1 MTHPLPVRWRPCQ
14 LAIAIGL
21 AFSSL
26 SIPIFASTSTQSD
39 DEAIEHITVE
49 GNIGQSLAAHTAV
62 LSEVDINRKG
72 AASVDTA
79 SLLRGIAG
87 VHLNATGGLS
97 SLPAIHGLADDR
109 LRVKV
114 NGMDL
119 ISSCPNHMNPPLSY
133 MAPNDVGTLTVYTGL
148 APVSVGGDSLGG
160 TIIAESL
167 PPEFL
172 TRAGAEFSGEVG
184 GFYRSNNN
192 ARGAN
197 LKVSYLTGTT
207 LLSYSGNWSKADNYT
222 AADKFK
228 TQTASGR
235 PGHQIALDEVGS
247 SAYETQNHSLRLAWQ
262 LNQNNSIDA
271 RLNYQDMPQQL
282 YPNQRMDLLDNEQ
295 INLNL
300 AWHRE
305 TDWGQLTTRFY
316 HEKVDHMMNFGAD
329 KQYWYGS
336 NAMMGMPCSPM
347 RFMGDPQGTCAVGMP
362 MYSESDNNGLTIKA
376 DYYLAANDVMRIGL
390 ELQQYVLDDY
400 WTPSGGGMGPGTFL
414 NINDGQRDR
423 IALYAEREHA
433 TSANWLL
440 MYGLRYEKVAMQTD
454 EVEGYANGASAP
466 GMQMMQ
472 AAAFNSGSRSSTD
485 HNVDVTLVA
494 RYQASEAL
502 NIEFGYAHKVRSANL
517 YEKYTWSS
525 WMMAA
530 GMNNLVG
537 DGNGYVGNAALEP
550 EQAHTV
556 SASITWQDTQQNAI
570 TITNYYTYIDDYIDA
585 VAAGT
590 QWMPERFNILRYANQ
605 SARIYGT
612 DVSGTWHI
620 SHGKSGHWQ
629 LDGNLSATSA
639 ENKDTGSG
647 LYQVIP
653 VQGSLRLSHQLDGWY
668 SSLEWALASSKEKVS
683 DIRNEIQTAGYGLL
697 NLQVSHQWQ
706 SFRID
711 AGVENLLDKFYFN
724 PTGGAYTGQGMTMSL
739 NGIPYGIAVPG
750 MGRAVYAG
758 VQWQF

>member
-1 MTHPLPVRWRPCQ
+1 MTHPLPIRWWPCQ

-21 AFSSL
+21 TFSSF
-26 SIPIFASTSTQSD
+26 SVPIYASPQSD
-39 DEAIEHITVE
+39 DEAVEHITVA
-49 GNIGQSLAAHTAV
+49 GRIGQSLATHTAV
-62 LSEVDINRKG
+62 LNEDDINRKG
-72 AASVDTA
+72 AASANTA
-79 SLLRGIAG
+79 SLLRGLAG

-133 MAPNDVGTLTVYTGL
+133 MAPNDVGTLTVYAGL

-160 TIIAESL
+160 SIIAESL

-172 TRAGAEFSGEVG
+172 TSAGAEFSGEVG

-197 LKVSYLTGTT
+197 LKVSYLTDTT

-235 PGHQIALDEVGS
+235 PDHQLALDEVGS

-271 RLNYQDMPQQL
+271 GLNYQDMPQQL

-316 HEKVDHMMNFGAD
+316 HEKVDHMMDFGPD

-336 NAMMGMPCSPM
+336 NAMMGMPCSPI
-347 RFMGDPQGTCAVGMP
+347 RFMGDPQGTCAAGMP
-362 MYSESDNNGLTIKA
+362 MYSESDNNGLTVKA

-390 ELQQYVLDDY
+390 ELQQYALDDY

-414 NINDGQRDR
+414 NINNGQRDR
-423 IALYAEREHA
+423 IAIYAEREHA

-440 MYGLRYEKVAMQTD
+440 MYGLRYENVAMQTD

-472 AAAFNSGSRSSTD
+472 VAAFNSGSRSSTD

-537 DGNGYVGNAALEP
+537 DGNGYVGNAALDP
-550 EQAHTV
+550 EQANTV
-556 SASITWQDTQQNAI
+556 SASMSWQDEQHNSLTV
-570 TITNYYTYIDDYIDA
+570 TSYFTYITDYIDA
-585 VAAGT
+585 VAANSMW
-590 QWMPERFNILRYANQ
+590 QPNQFNVLRYENQ

-620 SHGKSGHWQ
+620 GHGKSGHWQ
-629 LDGNLSATSA
+629 LDASLSATSA

-647 LYQVIP
+647 LYQVVP
-653 VQGSLRLSHQLDGWY
+653 VQGSLTLSHQYDGWH

>member
-1 MTHPLPVRWRPCQ
+1 MTHPLPVRWWPCQ

-26 SIPIFASTSTQSD
+26 SVPIYASPQSD
-39 DEAIEHITVE
+39 DEAVEHITVA
-49 GNIGQSLAAHTAV
+49 GSIGQSLAAHTAV
-62 LSEVDINRKG
+62 LNEDDVNRKG
-72 AASVDTA
+72 AASADTA
-79 SLLRGIAG
+79 SLLQGIAG

-133 MAPNDVGTLTVYTGL
+133 MAPNDVGTLTVYAGL

-160 TIIAESL
+160 SIIAESL

-172 TRAGAEFSGEVG
+172 PHAGAEFSGEVG

-197 LKVSYLTGTT
+197 LKVSYLTDTT

-235 PGHQIALDEVGS
+235 PDHQLALDKVGS

-316 HEKVDHMMNFGAD
+316 HEKVDHMMDFGPD

-336 NAMMGMPCSPM
+336 NAMMGMPCSPI
-347 RFMGDPQGTCAVGMP
+347 RFMGDPQGTCAAGMP
-362 MYSESDNNGLTIKA
+362 MYSESDNNGLTVKS
-376 DYYLAANDVMRIGL
+376 DYYLAANDVLRIGL
-390 ELQQYVLDDY
+390 ELQQYALDDY

-414 NINDGQRDR
+414 NINNGQRDR
-423 IALYAEREHA
+423 IAIYAEREQA

-440 MYGLRYEKVAMQTD
+440 MYGLRYENVAMQTD
-454 EVEGYANGASAP
+454 EVEGYANGAGAP

-537 DGNGYVGNAALEP
+537 DGNGYVGNASLDP
-550 EQAHTV
+550 EQANTV
-556 SASITWQDTQQNAI
+556 SASMSWQDEQHNSLTV
-570 TITNYYTYIDDYIDA
+570 TSYCTYITDYIDA
-585 VAAGT
+585 VAANSMW
-590 QWMPERFNILRYANQ
+590 QPNQFNVLRYENQ

-620 SHGKSGHWQ
+620 GHGKSGHWQ
-629 LDGNLSATSA
+629 LDASLSATSA

-653 VQGSLRLSHQLDGWY
+653 VQGSLTLSHQYDGWH

-750 MGRAVYAG
+750 MGRAVHAG
-758 VQWQF
+758 FQWQF

>member
-1 MTHPLPVRWRPCQ
+1 MKHPQHSRFLRSRLA
-14 LAIAIGL
+14 LAITL
-21 AFSSL
+21 SVSVFSE
-26 SIPIFASTSTQSD
+26 FAD
-39 DEAIEHITVE
+39 AEANPAETDIEHITVE
-49 GNIGQSLAAHTAV
+49 GHTGHILAGHTSV
-62 LSEVDINRKG
+62 LSDNDIARKG
-72 AASVDTA
+72 AANADTA
-79 SLLRGIAG
+79 SLLRGLAG
-87 VHLNATGGLS
+87 VHLNAAGGLS

-119 ISSCPNHMNPPLSY
+119 IASCPNHMNPPLSY
-133 MAPNDVGTLTVYTGL
+133 MAPNDVGTLTVYAGL
-148 APVSVGGDSLGG
+148 SPVSVGGDSLGG
-160 TIIAESL
+160 SIIAESL
-167 PPEFL
+167 PPNFISGSEA
-172 TRAGAEFSGEVG
+172 TFSGEAG
-184 GFYRSNNN
+184 GFYRSNNH

-197 LKVSYLTGTT
+197 LSLQYLSDSS
-207 LLSYSGNWSKADNYT
+207 LLSYTGNWSKANNYS
-222 AADKFK
+222 AAEAFK
-228 TQTASGR
+228 SQTATGQ
-235 PGHQIALDEVGS
+235 PNHQLALDEVGS
-247 SAYETQNHSLRLAWQ
+247 SAYETQNHNVRFAWQ
-262 LNQNNSIDA
+262 ADQNNRIDA
-271 RLNYQDMPQQL
+271 RLSYQDMPQQL

-316 HEKVDHMMNFGAD
+316 HEKVDHMMDFGPD

-336 NAMMGMPCSPM
+336 NAMMGMPCSPI
-347 RFMGDPQGTCAVGMP
+347 RFMGDPQGTCAAGMP
-362 MYSESDNNGLTIKA
+362 MYSESDNNGLTVKS
-376 DYYLAANDVMRIGL
+376 DYYLAANDVLRIGL
-390 ELQQYVLDDY
+390 ELQQYALDDY

-414 NINDGQRDR
+414 NINNGQRDR
-423 IALYAEREHA
+423 IAIYAEREQA

-440 MYGLRYEKVAMQTD
+440 MYGLRYENVAMQTD
-454 EVEGYANGASAP
+454 EVEGYANGAGAP

-537 DGNGYVGNAALEP
+537 DGNGYVGNASLDP
-550 EQAHTV
+550 EQANTV
-556 SASITWQDTQQNAI
+556 SASMSWQDEQHNSLTV
-570 TITNYYTYIDDYIDA
+570 TSYCTYITDYIDA
-585 VAAGT
+585 VAANSMW
-590 QWMPERFNILRYANQ
+590 QPNQFNVLRYENQ

-620 SHGKSGHWQ
+620 GHGKSGHWQ
-629 LDGNLSATSA
+629 LDASLSATSA

-653 VQGSLRLSHQLDGWY
+653 VQGSLTLSHQYDGWH

-750 MGRAVYAG
+750 MGRAVHAG
-758 VQWQF
+758 FQWQF

>member
-26 SIPIFASTSTQSD
+26 SVPIYASPQSD
-39 DEAIEHITVE
+39 DEALEHITVE

-62 LSEVDINRKG
+62 LNEDDINRKG
-72 AASVDTA
+72 AASADTA
-79 SLLRGIAG
+79 SLLKGIAG

-133 MAPNDVGTLTVYTGL
+133 MAPNDVGTLTVYAGL

-160 TIIAESL
+160 SIIAESL
-167 PPEFL
+167 PPDFL
-172 TRAGAEFSGEVG
+172 TSAGAEFSGEVG

-197 LKVSYLTGTT
+197 LKISYLTDTT

-235 PGHQIALDEVGS
+235 PDHQLALDEVGS

-305 TDWGQLTTRFY
+305 TDWGLLTTRFY
-316 HEKVDHMMNFGAD
+316 HEKVDHMMDFGPD

-336 NAMMGMPCSPM
+336 NAMMGMPCTPI
-347 RFMGDPQGTCAVGMP
+347 RFMGDPLGTCAAGMP
-362 MYSESDNNGLTIKA
+362 MYSESDNNGLTVKA

-390 ELQQYVLDDY
+390 ELQQYALDDY

-414 NINDGQRDR
+414 NINNGQRDR
-423 IALYAEREHA
+423 IAIYAEREHA

-440 MYGLRYEKVAMQTD
+440 MYGLRYENVAMQTD

-556 SASITWQDTQQNAI
+556 SASITWQDAQQNAI
-570 TITNYYTYIDDYIDA
+570 TLTNYYTYIADYIDA

-590 QWMPERFNILRYANQ
+590 QWMPDRFNVLRYANQ

-629 LDGNLSATSA
+629 LDGSLSATSA

-653 VQGSLRLSHQLDGWY
+653 VQGSLTLSHQYDGWH

>member
-1 MTHPLPVRWRPCQ
+1 MKHPQHGRFLRSRLA
-14 LAIAIGL
+14 LAIT
-21 AFSSL
+21 L
-26 SIPIFASTSTQSD
+26 SVSVLSEFAYA
-39 DEAIEHITVE
+39 EASPAETDIEHITVE
-49 GNIGQSLAAHTAV
+49 GHTGHILSGHTSV
-62 LSEVDINRKG
+62 LNDNDIARKG
-72 AASVDTA
+72 AATADTA

-133 MAPNDVGTLTVYTGL
+133 MAPTDVGSLTVYAGL
-148 APVSVGGDSLGG
+148 SPVSVGGDSLGG
-160 TIIAESL
+160 SIIAESL

-172 TRAGAEFSGEVG
+172 SGSEATLSGEAG

-197 LKVSYLTGTT
+197 LSLQYLSDST
-207 LLSYSGNWSKADNYT
+207 LLSYTGNWSKANNYS
-222 AADKFK
+222 AAEAFK
-228 TQTASGR
+228 SQTATGR
-235 PGHQIALDEVGS
+235 PNHQLALDEVGS
-247 SAYETQNHSLRLAWQ
+247 SAYETQNHNVRFAWQ
-262 LNQNNSIDA
+262 ADQNNRIDA
-271 RLNYQDMPQQL
+271 RLSYQDMPRQL

-305 TDWGQLTTRFY
+305 TEWGQITTRFY
-316 HEKVDHMMNFGAD
+316 HEQVDHMMNFGAD
-329 KQYWYGS
+329 KQFWYGS
-336 NAMMGMPCSPM
+336 NAMMGMPCEPI
-347 RFMGDPQGTCAVGMP
+347 RFMGDPEGTCAAGMP
-362 MYSESDNNGLTIKA
+362 MYSESDNNGLTVKA
-376 DYYLAANDVMRIGL
+376 DYSLAANDVLRIGL
-390 ELQQYVLDDY
+390 ELQQYRLDDY

-414 NINDGQRDR
+414 NINDGNRDR
-423 IALYAEREHA
+423 LAVYIEREYAA
-433 TSANWLL
+433 TEQWMLL
-440 MYGLRYEKVAMQTD
+440 YGARYENVAMDTAPAQ
-454 EVEGYANGASAP
+454 GYAMTAMAP
-466 GMQMMQ
+466 GMQLMQ
-472 AAAFNSGSRSSTD
+472 ANAFNEGSRDSTD
-485 HNVDVTLVA
+485 HNVDVTIVA
-494 RYQASEAL
+494 RYYASDEL
-502 NIEFGYAHKVRSANL
+502 NAEVGYAHKVRSANL

-537 DGNGYVGNAALEP
+537 DGNGYVGNASLSP
-550 EQAHTV
+550 EQANTI
-556 SASITWQDTQQNAI
+556 SASISWQDEQHNSLTV
-570 TITNYYTYIDDYIDA
+570 TSYYTYITDYIDA
-585 VAAGT
+585 VAANT
-590 QWMPERFNILRYANQ
+590 MWMQNQFNVLRYENQ

-612 DVSGTWHI
+612 DVNGTWHI
-620 SHGKSGHWQ
+620 SHGSSGHWQ
-629 LDGNLSATSA
+629 LDGSLSATSA

-653 VQGSLRLSHQLDGWY
+653 LQGSLTLSHRADGWQ
-668 SSLEWALASSKEKVS
+668 SSLEWVLASSKKKVS
-683 DIRNEIQTAGYGLL
+683 EIRNEVETAGYGLL
-697 NLQVSHQWQ
+697 NLQVSHQWA

-724 PTGGAYTGQGMTMSL
+724 PTGGTYTGQGMTMSL

-758 VQWQF
+758 FQWQF

>member
-26 SIPIFASTSTQSD
+26 SVPIYASPQSD
-39 DEAIEHITVE
+39 DEAVEHITVA
-49 GNIGQSLAAHTAV
+49 GSIGQTLAAHTAV
-62 LSEVDINRKG
+62 LNEDDINRKG
-72 AASVDTA
+72 AASADTA

-133 MAPNDVGTLTVYTGL
+133 MAPNDVGTLTVYAGL

-160 TIIAESL
+160 SIIAESM

-197 LKVSYLTGTT
+197 LKVSYLTDTT

-262 LNQNNSIDA
+262 PNQNNSIDA

-300 AWHRE
+300 AWHRD
-305 TDWGQLTTRFY
+305 TNWGQLTTRFY
-316 HEKVDHMMNFGAD
+316 HEKVDHMMDFGPD

-336 NAMMGMPCSPM
+336 NAMMGMPCTPI
-347 RFMGDPQGTCAVGMP
+347 RFMGDPQGTCAAGMP
-362 MYSESDNNGLTIKA
+362 MYSESDNNGLTVKA
-376 DYYLAANDVMRIGL
+376 DYYLAANDVLRIGL
-390 ELQQYVLDDY
+390 ELQQYALDDY

-423 IALYAEREHA
+423 MAIYAEREHA
-433 TSANWLL
+433 TSANWML
-440 MYGLRYEKVAMQTD
+440 MYGLRYENVAMQTG
-454 EVEGYANGASAP
+454 EVEGYATETSAP
-466 GMQMMQ
+466 GMQMIQ
-472 AAAFNSGSRSSTD
+472 ATTFNNGSRSSTD

-550 EQAHTV
+550 EQAHIV

-570 TITNYYTYIDDYIDA
+570 TITNYYTYIADYIDA

-620 SHGKSGHWQ
+620 GHGKSGHWQ
-629 LDGNLSATSA
+629 LDASLSATSA

-653 VQGSLRLSHQLDGWY
+653 VQGSLTLSHQYDGWH
-668 SSLEWALASSKEKVS
+668 SSLEWALASNKEKVS
-683 DIRNEIQTAGYGLL
+683 AIRNEIQTAGYGLL

-711 AGVENLLDKFYFN
+711 AGVENLFDKFYFN

-758 VQWQF
+758 IQWQF

>member
-1 MTHPLPVRWRPCQ
+1 MTHPLPVRWWPCQ

-26 SIPIFASTSTQSD
+26 SVPIYASPQSD
-39 DEAIEHITVE
+39 DEAVEHITVA
-49 GNIGQSLAAHTAV
+49 GSIGQSLAAHTAV
-62 LSEVDINRKG
+62 LNEDDVNRKG
-72 AASVDTA
+72 AASADTA
-79 SLLRGIAG
+79 SLLQGIAG

-133 MAPNDVGTLTVYTGL
+133 MAPNDVGTLTVYAGL

-160 TIIAESL
+160 SIIAESL

-172 TRAGAEFSGEVG
+172 TSAGAEFSGEVG

-197 LKVSYLTGTT
+197 LKVSYLTDTT

-235 PGHQIALDEVGS
+235 PDHQLALDKVGS

-316 HEKVDHMMNFGAD
+316 HEKVDHMMDFGPD

-336 NAMMGMPCSPM
+336 NAMMGMPCSPI
-347 RFMGDPQGTCAVGMP
+347 RFMGDPQGTCAAGMP
-362 MYSESDNNGLTIKA
+362 MYSESDNNGLTVKS
-376 DYYLAANDVMRIGL
+376 DYYLAANDVLRIGL
-390 ELQQYVLDDY
+390 ELQQYALDDY

-414 NINDGQRDR
+414 NINNGQRDR
-423 IALYAEREHA
+423 IAIYAEREQA

-440 MYGLRYEKVAMQTD
+440 MYGLRYENVAMQTD

-537 DGNGYVGNAALEP
+537 DGNGYVGNASLDP
-550 EQAHTV
+550 EQANTV
-556 SASITWQDTQQNAI
+556 SASMSWQDEQHNSLTV
-570 TITNYYTYIDDYIDA
+570 TSYCTYITDYIDA
-585 VAAGT
+585 VAANSMW
-590 QWMPERFNILRYANQ
+590 QPNQFNVLRYENQ

-620 SHGKSGHWQ
+620 GHGKSGHWQ
-629 LDGNLSATSA
+629 LDASLSATSA

-653 VQGSLRLSHQLDGWY
+653 VQGSLTLSHQYDGWH

-750 MGRAVYAG
+750 MGRAVHAG
-758 VQWQF
+758 FQWQF

>member
-26 SIPIFASTSTQSD
+26 SVPIYASPQSD
-39 DEAIEHITVE
+39 DEALEHITVE

-62 LSEVDINRKG
+62 LNEDDINRKG
-72 AASVDTA
+72 AASADTA
-79 SLLRGIAG
+79 SLLKGIAG

-133 MAPNDVGTLTVYTGL
+133 MAPNDVGTLTVYAGL

-160 TIIAESL
+160 SIIAESL

-172 TRAGAEFSGEVG
+172 TSAGAEFSGEVG

-197 LKVSYLTGTT
+197 LKVSYLTDTT

-235 PGHQIALDEVGS
+235 PDHQLALDKVGS

-316 HEKVDHMMNFGAD
+316 HEKVDHMMDFGPD

-336 NAMMGMPCSPM
+336 NAMMGMPCTPI
-347 RFMGDPQGTCAVGMP
+347 RFMGDPLGTCAAGMP
-362 MYSESDNNGLTIKA
+362 MYSESDNNGLTVKA

-390 ELQQYVLDDY
+390 ELQQYALDDY

-414 NINDGQRDR
+414 NINNGQRDR
-423 IALYAEREHA
+423 IAIYAEREHA

-440 MYGLRYEKVAMQTD
+440 MYGLRYENVAMQTD

-556 SASITWQDTQQNAI
+556 SASITWQDAQQNAI
-570 TITNYYTYIDDYIDA
+570 TLTNYYTYIADYIDA

-590 QWMPERFNILRYANQ
+590 QWMPDRFNVLRYANQ

-629 LDGNLSATSA
+629 LDGSLSATSA

-653 VQGSLRLSHQLDGWY
+653 VQGSLTLSHQYDGWH

>member
-26 SIPIFASTSTQSD
+26 SVPIYASPQSD
-39 DEAIEHITVE
+39 DEALEHITVE
-49 GNIGQSLAAHTAV
+49 GNIGQPLAAHTAV
-62 LSEVDINRKG
+62 LNEDDINRKG
-72 AASVDTA
+72 AASADTA
-79 SLLRGIAG
+79 SLLKGIAG

-133 MAPNDVGTLTVYTGL
+133 MAPNDVGTLTVYAGL

-160 TIIAESL
+160 SIIAESL
-167 PPEFL
+167 PPDFL
-172 TRAGAEFSGEVG
+172 TSAGAEFSGEVG

-197 LKVSYLTGTT
+197 LKISYLTDTT

-235 PGHQIALDEVGS
+235 PDHQLALDEVGS

-305 TDWGQLTTRFY
+305 TDWGLLTTRFY
-316 HEKVDHMMNFGAD
+316 HEKVDHMMDFGPD

-336 NAMMGMPCSPM
+336 NAMMGMPCTPI
-347 RFMGDPQGTCAVGMP
+347 RFMGDPLGTCAAGMP
-362 MYSESDNNGLTIKA
+362 MYSESDNNGLTVKA

-390 ELQQYVLDDY
+390 ELQQYALDDY

-414 NINDGQRDR
+414 NINNGQRDR
-423 IALYAEREHA
+423 IAIYAEREHA

-440 MYGLRYEKVAMQTD
+440 MYGLRYENVAMQTD

-502 NIEFGYAHKVRSANL
+502 NIEFGYAHKVRAANL

-556 SASITWQDTQQNAI
+556 SASITWQDAQQNAI
-570 TITNYYTYIDDYIDA
+570 TLTNYYTYIADYIDA

-590 QWMPERFNILRYANQ
+590 QWMPDRFNVLRYANQ

-629 LDGNLSATSA
+629 LDGSLSATSA

-653 VQGSLRLSHQLDGWY
+653 VQGSLRLSHQYDGWH

>member
-1 MTHPLPVRWRPCQ
+1 
-14 LAIAIGL
+14 
-21 AFSSL
+21 
-26 SIPIFASTSTQSD
+26 
-39 DEAIEHITVE
+39 
-49 GNIGQSLAAHTAV
+49 
-62 LSEVDINRKG
+62 
-72 AASVDTA
+72 
-79 SLLRGIAG
+79 
-87 VHLNATGGLS
+87 
-97 SLPAIHGLADDR
+97 
-109 LRVKV
+109 
-114 NGMDL
+114 
-119 ISSCPNHMNPPLSY
+119 
-133 MAPNDVGTLTVYTGL
+133 
-148 APVSVGGDSLGG
+148 
-160 TIIAESL
+160 
-167 PPEFL
+167 
-172 TRAGAEFSGEVG
+172 
-184 GFYRSNNN
+184 
-192 ARGAN
+192 
-197 LKVSYLTGTT
+197 
-207 LLSYSGNWSKADNYT
+207 
-222 AADKFK
+222 
-228 TQTASGR
+228 
-235 PGHQIALDEVGS
+235 
-247 SAYETQNHSLRLAWQ
+247 
-262 LNQNNSIDA
+262 
-271 RLNYQDMPQQL
+271 
-282 YPNQRMDLLDNEQ
+282 
-295 INLNL
+295 
-300 AWHRE
+300 
-305 TDWGQLTTRFY
+305 
-316 HEKVDHMMNFGAD
+316 
-329 KQYWYGS
+329 
-336 NAMMGMPCSPM
+336 MMGMPCTPI
-347 RFMGDPQGTCAVGMP
+347 RFMGDPLGTCAAGMP
-362 MYSESDNNGLTIKA
+362 MYSESDNNGLTVKA

-390 ELQQYVLDDY
+390 ELQQYALDDY

-414 NINDGQRDR
+414 NINNGQRDR
-423 IALYAEREHA
+423 IAIYAEREQA

-440 MYGLRYEKVAMQTD
+440 MYGLRYENVAMQTD
-454 EVEGYANGASAP
+454 EVEGYANGAGAP

-537 DGNGYVGNAALEP
+537 DGNGYVGNASLDP
-550 EQAHTV
+550 EQANTV
-556 SASITWQDTQQNAI
+556 SASMSWQDEQHNSLTV
-570 TITNYYTYIDDYIDA
+570 TSYCTYITDYIDA
-585 VAAGT
+585 VAANSMW
-590 QWMPERFNILRYANQ
+590 QPNQFNVLRYKNQ

-620 SHGKSGHWQ
+620 GHGKSGHWQ
-629 LDGNLSATSA
+629 LDASLSATSA

-653 VQGSLRLSHQLDGWY
+653 VQGSLTLSHQYDGWH

>member
-26 SIPIFASTSTQSD
+26 SVPIYASPQSD

-49 GNIGQSLAAHTAV
+49 GSIGQSLAAHTAV
-62 LSEVDINRKG
+62 LNEADINRKG
-72 AASVDTA
+72 AASADTA

-133 MAPNDVGTLTVYTGL
+133 LAPNDVGTLTVYAGL
-148 APVSVGGDSLGG
+148 SPVSVGGDSLGG
-160 TIIAESL
+160 SIIAESL
-167 PPEFL
+167 PAEFL
-172 TRAGAEFSGEVG
+172 TNAGAEVSGEVG
-184 GFYRSNNN
+184 SFYRSNNN

-197 LKVSYLTGTT
+197 LKVSYLTDTT

-222 AADKFK
+222 AAETFK
-228 TQTASGR
+228 TLAATGR
-235 PGHQIALDEVGS
+235 PEHQLALDEVGS

-262 LNQNNSIDA
+262 LNQHNSIDA

-316 HEKVDHMMNFGAD
+316 HEKVDHMMDFGPD

-336 NAMMGMPCSPM
+336 NAMMGMPCTPI
-347 RFMGDPQGTCAVGMP
+347 RFMGDPQGTCAAGMP
-362 MYSESDNNGLTIKA
+362 MYSESDNNGLTVKA
-376 DYYLAANDVMRIGL
+376 DYYLAAHDVLRIGL
-390 ELQQYVLDDY
+390 ELQQYALDDY

-414 NINDGQRDR
+414 NINNGQRDR
-423 IALYAEREHA
+423 IAIFAEREHA
-433 TSANWLL
+433 SSANWLL
-440 MYGLRYEKVAMQTD
+440 MYGVRYENVAMQTG
-454 EVEGYANGASAP
+454 EVEGYATGASAP

-472 AAAFNSGSRSSTD
+472 ATAFNNGSRSRSD
-485 HNVDVTLVA
+485 NNVDVTLVA
-494 RYQASEAL
+494 RYKANDTL

-537 DGNGYVGNAALEP
+537 DGNGYVGNASLEP
-550 EQAHTV
+550 EQANTV
-556 SASITWQDTQQNAI
+556 SASMSWQDEQHNSLTV
-570 TITNYYTYIDDYIDA
+570 TSYFTYITDYIDA
-585 VAAGT
+585 VAANSMW
-590 QWMPERFNILRYANQ
+590 QPNQFNVLRYENQ

-612 DVSGTWHI
+612 NVSGTWHI

-629 LDGNLSATSA
+629 LAGSVSATSA

-653 VQGSLRLSHQLDGWY
+653 VQGSLTLSHQFDGWH
-668 SSLEWALASSKEKVS
+668 SSLEWELASRKEKVS
-683 DIRNEIQTAGYGLL
+683 DIRNEIPTAGYGLL

>member
-1 MTHPLPVRWRPCQ
+1 MTHPLPVRWRPRQ

-26 SIPIFASTSTQSD
+26 SVPIYASPQSD
-39 DEAIEHITVE
+39 DEAVEHITVA
-49 GNIGQSLAAHTAV
+49 GSIGQSLAAHTAV
-62 LSEVDINRKG
+62 LNEDDINRKG
-72 AASVDTA
+72 AASADTA

-133 MAPNDVGTLTVYTGL
+133 MAPNDVGTLTVYAGL

-160 TIIAESL
+160 SIIAESL
-167 PPEFL
+167 PPDFL
-172 TRAGAEFSGEVG
+172 TSAGAEFSGEVG

-197 LKVSYLTGTT
+197 LKISYLTDTT

-235 PGHQIALDEVGS
+235 PDHQLALDEVGS

-305 TDWGQLTTRFY
+305 TDWGLLTTRFY
-316 HEKVDHMMNFGAD
+316 HEKVDHMMDFGPD

-336 NAMMGMPCSPM
+336 NAMMGMPCSPI
-347 RFMGDPQGTCAVGMP
+347 RFMGDPQGTCAAGMP
-362 MYSESDNNGLTIKA
+362 MYSESDNNGLTVKS
-376 DYYLAANDVMRIGL
+376 DYYLAANDVLRIGL
-390 ELQQYVLDDY
+390 ELQQYALDDY

-414 NINDGQRDR
+414 NINNGQRDR
-423 IALYAEREHA
+423 IAIYAEREQA

-440 MYGLRYEKVAMQTD
+440 MYGLRYENVAMQTD
-454 EVEGYANGASAP
+454 KVEGYANGASAP

-502 NIEFGYAHKVRSANL
+502 NIEFGYAHKVRAANL

-556 SASITWQDTQQNAI
+556 SASITWQDAQQNAI
-570 TITNYYTYIDDYIDA
+570 TLTNYYTYIADYIDA

-590 QWMPERFNILRYANQ
+590 QWMPDRFNVLRYANQ

-629 LDGNLSATSA
+629 LDGSLSATSA

-653 VQGSLRLSHQLDGWY
+653 VQGSLTLSHQYDGWH

>member
-26 SIPIFASTSTQSD
+26 SVPIYASPQSD
-39 DEAIEHITVE
+39 DEALEHITVE

-62 LSEVDINRKG
+62 LNEDDINRKG
-72 AASVDTA
+72 AASADTA

-133 MAPNDVGTLTVYTGL
+133 MAPNDVGTLTVYAGL

-160 TIIAESL
+160 SIIAESL
-167 PPEFL
+167 PPDFL
-172 TRAGAEFSGEVG
+172 TSAGAEFSGEVG

-197 LKVSYLTGTT
+197 LKISYLTDTT

-235 PGHQIALDEVGS
+235 PDHQLALDEVGS

-305 TDWGQLTTRFY
+305 TDWGLLTTRFY
-316 HEKVDHMMNFGAD
+316 HEKVDHMMDFGPD

-336 NAMMGMPCSPM
+336 NAMMGMPCTPI
-347 RFMGDPQGTCAVGMP
+347 RFMGDPLGTCAAGMP
-362 MYSESDNNGLTIKA
+362 MYSESDNNGLTVKA

-390 ELQQYVLDDY
+390 ELQQYALDDY

-414 NINDGQRDR
+414 NINNGQRDR
-423 IALYAEREHA
+423 IAIYAEREHA

-440 MYGLRYEKVAMQTD
+440 MYGLRYENVAMQTD

-494 RYQASEAL
+494 RYQASAAV
-502 NIEFGYAHKVRSANL
+502 NVEFGYAHKVRSANL

-537 DGNGYVGNAALEP
+537 DGNGYVGNASLDP
-550 EQAHTV
+550 EQANTV
-556 SASITWQDTQQNAI
+556 SASMSWQDEQHNSLTV
-570 TITNYYTYIDDYIDA
+570 TSYFTYITDYIDA
-585 VAAGT
+585 VAANSMW
-590 QWMPERFNILRYANQ
+590 QPNQFNVLRYKNQ

-620 SHGKSGHWQ
+620 GHGKSGHWQ
-629 LDGNLSATSA
+629 LDASLSATSA

-653 VQGSLRLSHQLDGWY
+653 VQGSLTLSHQYDGWH

-750 MGRAVYAG
+750 MGRAVHAG

>member
-1 MTHPLPVRWRPCQ
+1 MTHPLPVRWWPCQ

-26 SIPIFASTSTQSD
+26 SVPIYASPHSD
-39 DEAIEHITVE
+39 DEAVEHITVA
-49 GNIGQSLAAHTAV
+49 GSIGQSLAAHTAV
-62 LSEVDINRKG
+62 LNEDDINRKA
-72 AASVDTA
+72 AASADTA

-133 MAPNDVGTLTVYTGL
+133 MAPNDVGTLTVYAGL

-160 TIIAESL
+160 SIIAESL

-172 TRAGAEFSGEVG
+172 TSAGAEFSGEVG

-197 LKVSYLTGTT
+197 LKVSYLTDTT

-235 PGHQIALDEVGS
+235 PDHQLALDEVGS

-316 HEKVDHMMNFGAD
+316 HEKVDHMMDFGPD

-336 NAMMGMPCSPM
+336 NAMMGMPCTPI
-347 RFMGDPQGTCAVGMP
+347 RFMGDPQGTCAAGMP
-362 MYSESDNNGLTIKA
+362 MYSESDNNGLTVKS
-376 DYYLAANDVMRIGL
+376 DYYLAANDVLRIGL
-390 ELQQYVLDDY
+390 ELQQYALDDY

-414 NINDGQRDR
+414 NINNGQRDR
-423 IALYAEREHA
+423 IAIYAEREQA

-440 MYGLRYEKVAMQTD
+440 MYGLRYENVAMQTD

-494 RYQASEAL
+494 RYQASAAV
-502 NIEFGYAHKVRSANL
+502 NVEFGYAHKVRSANL

-537 DGNGYVGNAALEP
+537 DGNGYVGNASLDP
-550 EQAHTV
+550 EQANTV
-556 SASITWQDTQQNAI
+556 SASMSWQDEQHNSLTV
-570 TITNYYTYIDDYIDA
+570 TSYFTYITDYIDA
-585 VAAGT
+585 VAANSMW
-590 QWMPERFNILRYANQ
+590 QPNQFNVLRYENQ

-620 SHGKSGHWQ
+620 GHGKSGHWQ
-629 LDGNLSATSA
+629 LDASLSATSA
-639 ENKDTGSG
+639 EDKDTGSG

-653 VQGSLRLSHQLDGWY
+653 VQGSLTLSHQYDGWH

>member
-1 MTHPLPVRWRPCQ
+1 MTQHLPVRWWPCQ

-26 SIPIFASTSTQSD
+26 SVPIYASPQSD
-39 DEAIEHITVE
+39 DEAVEHITVA
-49 GNIGQSLAAHTAV
+49 GSIGQSLAAHTAV
-62 LSEVDINRKG
+62 LNEDDINRKG
-72 AASVDTA
+72 AASADTA

-133 MAPNDVGTLTVYTGL
+133 MAPNDVGTLTVYAGL

-160 TIIAESL
+160 SIIAESL
-167 PPEFL
+167 PPDFL
-172 TRAGAEFSGEVG
+172 TSAGAEFSGEVG

-197 LKVSYLTGTT
+197 LKISYLTDTT

-235 PGHQIALDEVGS
+235 PDHQLALDEVGS

-305 TDWGQLTTRFY
+305 TDWGLLTTRFY
-316 HEKVDHMMNFGAD
+316 HEKVDHMMDFGPD

-336 NAMMGMPCSPM
+336 NAMMGMPCTPI
-347 RFMGDPQGTCAVGMP
+347 RFMGDPQGTCAAGMP
-362 MYSESDNNGLTIKA
+362 MYSESDNNGLTVKA
-376 DYYLAANDVMRIGL
+376 DYYLAANDVLRIGL
-390 ELQQYVLDDY
+390 ELQQYALDDY

-414 NINDGQRDR
+414 NINNGQRDR
-423 IALYAEREHA
+423 IAIYAEREQA

-440 MYGLRYEKVAMQTD
+440 MYGLRYENVAMQTD
-454 EVEGYANGASAP
+454 KVEGYANGASAP

-502 NIEFGYAHKVRSANL
+502 NIEFGYAHKVRAANL

-556 SASITWQDTQQNAI
+556 SASITWQDAQQNAI
-570 TITNYYTYIDDYIDA
+570 TLTNYYTYIADYIDA

-590 QWMPERFNILRYANQ
+590 QWMPDRFNVLRYANQ

-629 LDGNLSATSA
+629 LDGSLSATSA

-653 VQGSLRLSHQLDGWY
+653 VQGSLRLSHQYDGWH

-739 NGIPYGIAVPG
+739 NGIPYGIAIPG

>member
-26 SIPIFASTSTQSD
+26 SVPVYASPQSD
-39 DEAIEHITVE
+39 DEAVEHITVA
-49 GNIGQSLAAHTAV
+49 GSIGQSLAAHTAV
-62 LSEVDINRKG
+62 LNEDDINRKG
-72 AASVDTA
+72 AASADTA
-79 SLLRGIAG
+79 SLLRGLAG

-133 MAPNDVGTLTVYTGL
+133 MAPNDVGTLTVYAGL

-160 TIIAESL
+160 SIIAESL

-172 TRAGAEFSGEVG
+172 TSAGAEFSGEVG

-197 LKVSYLTGTT
+197 LKVSYLTDTT

-262 LNQNNSIDA
+262 LNQKNSIDA

-336 NAMMGMPCSPM
+336 NAMMGMPCTPI
-347 RFMGDPQGTCAVGMP
+347 RFMGDPQGTCAAGMP
-362 MYSESDNNGLTIKA
+362 MYSESDNNGLTVKA
-376 DYYLAANDVMRIGL
+376 DYYLAANDVLRIGL
-390 ELQQYVLDDY
+390 ELQQYALDDY
-400 WTPSGGGMGPGTFL
+400 WTPSGGGMGPDTFL
-414 NINDGQRDR
+414 NINNGQRDR
-423 IALYAEREHA
+423 IALYAEREHVA
-433 TSANWLL
+433 SANWLL
-440 MYGLRYEKVAMQTD
+440 MYGVRYEKVAMQTG
-454 EVEGYANGASAP
+454 EVEGYANGAGAP

-472 AAAFNSGSRSSTD
+472 AAAFNNGSRSSTD
-485 HNVDVTLVA
+485 NNVDVTLVA

-537 DGNGYVGNAALEP
+537 DGNGYVGNASLAP
-550 EQAHTV
+550 EQANTV
-556 SASITWQDTQQNAI
+556 SASMSWQDEQHNSLTV
-570 TITNYYTYIDDYIDA
+570 TSYFTYITDFIDA
-585 VAAGT
+585 VAANSMW
-590 QWMPERFNILRYANQ
+590 QPNQFNVLRYENQ
-605 SARIYGT
+605 SARIFGT

-629 LDGNLSATSA
+629 LDGSLSATSA

-653 VQGSLRLSHQLDGWY
+653 VQGSLTLSHQYDGWH
-668 SSLEWALASSKEKVS
+668 SSLEWVLASSKEKVS

-724 PTGGAYTGQGMTMSL
+724 PTGGVYTGQGMTMSL

>member
-21 AFSSL
+21 AFSSF
-26 SIPIFASTSTQSD
+26 SVPIYASPQSD
-39 DEAIEHITVE
+39 DEAVEHITVA
-49 GNIGQSLAAHTAV
+49 GRIGQSLATHTAV
-62 LSEVDINRKG
+62 LNEDDINRKG
-72 AASVDTA
+72 AASANTA
-79 SLLRGIAG
+79 SLLRGLAG

-133 MAPNDVGTLTVYTGL
+133 MAPNDVGTLTVYAGL

-160 TIIAESL
+160 SIIAESL

-172 TRAGAEFSGEVG
+172 TSAGAEFSGEVG

-197 LKVSYLTGTT
+197 LKVSYLTDTT
-207 LLSYSGNWSKADNYT
+207 VLSYSGNWSKAGNYT

-235 PGHQIALDEVGS
+235 PDHQLALDEVGS

-316 HEKVDHMMNFGAD
+316 HEKVDHMMDFGPD

-336 NAMMGMPCSPM
+336 NAMMGMPCSPI
-347 RFMGDPQGTCAVGMP
+347 RFMGDPQGTCAAGMP
-362 MYSESDNNGLTIKA
+362 MYSESDNNGLTVKS
-376 DYYLAANDVMRIGL
+376 DYYLAANDVLRIGL
-390 ELQQYVLDDY
+390 ELQQYALDDY

-414 NINDGQRDR
+414 NINNGQRDR
-423 IALYAEREHA
+423 IAIYAEREQA

-440 MYGLRYEKVAMQTD
+440 MYGLRYENVAMQTD
-454 EVEGYANGASAP
+454 EVEGYANGAGAP

-537 DGNGYVGNAALEP
+537 DGNGYVGNASLDP
-550 EQAHTV
+550 EQANTV
-556 SASITWQDTQQNAI
+556 SASMSWQDEQHNSLTV
-570 TITNYYTYIDDYIDA
+570 TSYCTYITDYIDA
-585 VAAGT
+585 VAANSMW
-590 QWMPERFNILRYANQ
+590 QPNQFNVLRYENQ

-620 SHGKSGHWQ
+620 GHGKSGHWQ
-629 LDGNLSATSA
+629 LDASLSATSA

-653 VQGSLRLSHQLDGWY
+653 VQGSLRLSHQYDGWH

>member
-14 LAIAIGL
+14 LAITIGL

-26 SIPIFASTSTQSD
+26 SLPIYASHSSD
-39 DEAIEHITVE
+39 DEVLEHITVA
-49 GNIGQSLAAHTAV
+49 GSIGQSLAAHTAV
-62 LSEVDINRKG
+62 LSEDDINRKG
-72 AASVDTA
+72 AASADTA

-119 ISSCPNHMNPPLSY
+119 IASCPNHMNPPLSY
-133 MAPNDVGTLTVYTGL
+133 MAPNDVGILTVYAGL
-148 APVSVGGDSLGG
+148 SPVSVGGDSLGG
-160 TIIAESL
+160 SIIAESL
-167 PPEFL
+167 PAEFL
-172 TRAGAEFSGEVG
+172 TRAGAEFSGEAG

-197 LKVSYLTGTT
+197 LQISYLTDTT

-222 AADKFK
+222 AAGRFK

-235 PGHQIALDEVGS
+235 PDHQLALDEVGS
-247 SAYETQNHSLRLAWQ
+247 SAYETQNHSLRFAWQ
-262 LNQNNSIDA
+262 LNQNNSIDT
-271 RLNYQDMPQQL
+271 RLSYQDMPQQL

-305 TDWGQLTTRFY
+305 TDWGQLTTRLY
-316 HEKVDHMMNFGAD
+316 HEKVEHMMNFGAD

-336 NAMMGMPCSPM
+336 NAMMGVPCTPI
-347 RFMGDPQGTCAVGMP
+347 RFMGDPQGTCAAGMP
-362 MYSESDNNGLTIKA
+362 MYSESDNNGLIVKA
-376 DYYLAANDVMRIGL
+376 DYDLAANDVLRVGL
-390 ELQQYVLDDY
+390 DLQQYALDDY
-400 WTPSGGGMGPGTFL
+400 WTPSGGSMGPGTFL

-440 MYGLRYEKVAMQTD
+440 MYGVRYENVAMQTG
-454 EVEGYANGASAP
+454 EVEGYASGASAP

-485 HNVDVTLVA
+485 HNLDVTLVA
-494 RYQASEAL
+494 RYQANDAL
-502 NIEFGYAHKVRSANL
+502 HIEFGYAHKVRSANL

-556 SASITWQDTQQNAI
+556 SASITWQDAQQNAI
-570 TITNYYTYIDDYIDA
+570 TITNYYTYIADYIDA
-585 VAAGT
+585 VAGNSM
-590 QWMPERFNILRYANQ
+590 WMPDSFNVLRYANQ

-612 DVSGTWHI
+612 DVSGTWHF
-620 SHGKSGHWQ
+620 SHAKFGHWQ
-629 LDGNLSATSA
+629 LDGSLSATRA

-653 VQGSLRLSHQLDGWY
+653 VQGRLTLSHRVNGWH
-668 SSLEWALASSKEKVS
+668 SSVEWVLASSKEKVS
-683 DIRNEIQTAGYGLL
+683 EIRNEIQTAGYGLL

-711 AGVENLLDKFYFN
+711 AGIENLLDKFYFN

>member
-26 SIPIFASTSTQSD
+26 SVPIYASPQSD
-39 DEAIEHITVE
+39 DEAVEHITVA
-49 GNIGQSLAAHTAV
+49 GSIGQSLAAHTAV
-62 LSEVDINRKG
+62 LNEDDINRKG
-72 AASVDTA
+72 AASADTA
-79 SLLRGIAG
+79 SLLRGLAG

-133 MAPNDVGTLTVYTGL
+133 MAPNDVGTLTVYAGL

-160 TIIAESL
+160 SIIAESL

-172 TRAGAEFSGEVG
+172 TSAGAEFSGEVG

-192 ARGAN
+192 AHGAN
-197 LKVSYLTGTT
+197 LKVTHLTDTT
-207 LLSYSGNWSKADNYT
+207 LLSYSGSWSNANNYT

-235 PGHQIALDEVGS
+235 PDHQLALDEVGS

-262 LNQNNSIDA
+262 LNQTNSIDA

-316 HEKVDHMMNFGAD
+316 HEKVDHMMDFGPD

-336 NAMMGMPCSPM
+336 NAMMGMPCTPI
-347 RFMGDPQGTCAVGMP
+347 RFMGDPQGTCAAGMP
-362 MYSESDNNGLTIKA
+362 MYSESDNNGLTVKA

-390 ELQQYVLDDY
+390 ELQQYALDDY

-414 NINDGQRDR
+414 NINNGQRDR
-423 IALYAEREHA
+423 IAIYAEREHA

-440 MYGLRYEKVAMQTD
+440 MYGLRYENVAMQTD

-556 SASITWQDTQQNAI
+556 SASITWQDAQQNAI
-570 TITNYYTYIDDYIDA
+570 TLTNYYTYIADYIDA

-590 QWMPERFNILRYANQ
+590 QWMPDRFNVLRYANQ

-629 LDGNLSATSA
+629 LDGSLSATSA

-653 VQGSLRLSHQLDGWY
+653 VQGSLRLSHQYDGWH